1 MVYWTVQE
9 GETICNLSAS
19 NHSSWMSTLLM
30 NILPNHASTCSY
42 IYEWNGIRYG
52 VPFNRQ
58 CLLDTLFNT
67 VWRQFYNFLLETHLP
82 NLWAHLCDGCLIL
95 YMCHTLCDLINANR
109 IMRSIV
115 RNTLKQSCTITVIS
129 YIRWYKKVMYKKVM
143 YKKVMYKK
151 VMYTKAIAV

>member
-82 NLWAHLCDGCLIL
+82 NLWVHLCDDCLIL
-95 YMCHTLCDLINANR
+95 YMCHTMWSNQCESHYAINSEKYFETELYNYGH
-109 IMRSIV
+109 
-115 RNTLKQSCTITVIS
+115 LLHQVI
-129 YIRWYKKVMYKKVM
+129 
-143 YKKVMYKK
+143 
-151 VMYTKAIAV
+151 